1 MTHYAIANT
10 TSGQSLG
17 IYAADTPLAAY
28 RYLLAD
34 AGGDTILH
42 GREAIDY
49 AEREG
54 LTLHK
59 HADPTEDARD
69 GLTIDEAEGVA
80 AIDPALVWIDRG
92 GHIPRDLVITEVAT
106 PDA

>member
-1 MTHYAIANT
+1 MREYSNPST
-10 TSGQSLG
+10 TWHAEIEQRRARA
-17 IYAADTPLAAY
+17 YAAAQEIA
-28 RYLLAD
+28 
-34 AGGDTILH
+34 DTILH

-54 LTLHK
+54 LTLRK

-80 AIDPALVWIDRG
+80 AIDPALIWCVR
-92 GHIPRDLVITEVAT
+92 
-106 PDA
+106 